1 MSRIH
6 NRPGNRSRRRGF
18 TLMEVLLVLAILV
31 ILASVSILG
40 VTQYM
45 TRANNETAKLKLK
58 ALQTAIDAFFL
69 GEGRHPQS
77 LDELLVFSPKT
88 RSRYI
93 ESPNALLDPWQRQ
106 ILYQPPQQVGSLA
119 EYELRSLG
127 ADGQDGT
134 DDDISNMTNQ

>member
-1 MSRIH
+1 MSRERH
-6 NRPGNRSRRRGF
+6 RPGSRDRRGGF

-40 VTQYM
+40 VTSYM
-45 TRANNETAKLKLK
+45 TRANNQTASLKISALK
-58 ALQTAIDAFFL
+58 TAIDAFFL

-77 LDELLVFSPKT
+77 LDQLLEISGKT

-93 ESPNALLDPWQRQ
+93 ESPDALRDPWQQQ
-106 ILYQPPQQVGSLA
+106 ILYQPPQQAGSLA
-119 EYELRSLG
+119 EYRLWSLG

-134 DDDISNMTNQ
+134 DDDISNMTSQ

>member
-1 MSRIH
+1 MSRKRKFAI
-6 NRPGNRSRRRGF
+6 REARRGGF

-45 TRANNETAKLKLK
+45 TRANNQTAELKINALK
-58 ALQTAIDAFFL
+58 TAIDAFFL

-77 LDELLVFSPKT
+77 LDELLVMSPKT
-88 RSRYI
+88 KSRYV
-93 ESPNALLDPWQRQ
+93 ETQDALLDPWQRQ
-106 ILYQPPQQVGSLA
+106 INYQPPTQVGSFA
-119 EYELRSLG
+119 EYRLWSLG

-134 DDDISNMTNQ
+134 DDDISNVTQ